1 MLPPF
6 RRSKVQNPKFLGP
19 IIAYDFETT
28 RILSRRGG
36 SAKPKPLYITAHGT
50 NYRLSQ
56 RVRSREAL
64 GAIIESE
71 FLTQPSGTRFV
82 GWNANRFD
90 VRFVFEAIAL
100 YCPNW
105 IVRPYATRSGTLRG
119 ASVYHRTNFKRRYE
133 FLDGMAMTGLQTT
146 LAKFVATFA
155 PHVPK
160 LEGTID
166 FEGGEDFKASSLA
179 HVAYAERD
187 SEALFEAI
195 STVRTV
201 VRDLTRLDVRSTI
214 GNLGIRYFER
224 NLPEGVKIWPVRGY
238 WERIMREAVMR
249 GGYVHTE
256 RQFDGPIFS
265 YDLNQAYAA
274 AMRETALPCGNHFQA
289 IRYQKGYPGI
299 YTVTISRDPAAGL
312 AAIPF
317 YCVTDDGDRIYTR
330 GDAPVATAITSIEI
344 ETLRS
349 FGWTVAIKLG
359 LFWKTNFSM
368 TEMVDR
374 LEVLRTTCR
383 TPELCD
389 RNGACKCPT
398 DPIGTLC
405 KSLGNNAYGK
415 TTEQFGNLDI
425 VIAHDA
431 PDDSWKPFAPENPD
445 LDLYWCRQ
453 SPEERRPRAYHVLQL
468 GVFITASVRMK
479 LYAAAMQSPEN
490 FLKADTD
497 SVTFSAPVA
506 LDIDPKRYG
515 AWKVEAAGTRAIII
529 GKKTYAT
536 FDSDG
541 TFHAVC
547 KGISPKLLTVADY
560 EKWIVTGEPPE
571 QEMIQLISWRTAGLL
586 GPMYRFQ
593 KRRGTDFHTT
603 QDPPKFLG
611 EPAPL

>member
-1 MLPPF
+1 MTRPF
-6 RRSKVQNPKFLGP
+6 VRSTVKTPKLLGS

-28 RILSRRGG
+28 PILTRKGG
-36 SAKPKPLYITAHGT
+36 SAKPKPLYLTAHGA
-50 NYRLSQ
+50 NYRFS
-56 RVRSREAL
+56 RAIRSREAL
-64 GAIIESE
+64 AAILESE
-71 FLTQPSGTRFV
+71 FLSQPSGTRFV

-90 VRFVFEAIAL
+90 VRFIFEAIAL
-100 YCPNW
+100 YCPAW

-119 ASVYHRTNFKRRYE
+119 ASVYHRDDSKRRYE

-166 FEGGEDFKASSLA
+166 FAGGETFDRSNPA

-187 SEALFEAI
+187 SEALYEAI
-195 STVRTV
+195 TRVRTV

-224 NLPEGVKIWPVRGY
+224 NLPEGVKIWPVRGR
-238 WERIMREAVMR
+238 WAAILRDQIMR

-256 RQFDGPIFS
+256 RQFDGPIYA

-274 AMRETALPCGNHFQA
+274 AMRETALPCGNTLHTSTYHPG
-289 IRYQKGYPGI
+289 RPGI
-299 YTVTISRDPAAGL
+299 YSVTISRDPKVGL
-312 AAIPF
+312 APIPF
-317 YCVTDDGDRIYTR
+317 YCVTDDESRIYARGDR
-330 GDAPVATAITSIEI
+330 PVKTAITSIEI

-349 FGWTVAIKLG
+349 FGWTVTIADG
-359 LFWKTNFSM
+359 LMWDASFSM
-368 TEMVDR
+368 SEMVDG
-374 LEVLRTTCR
+374 LEALRTSCR
-383 TPELCD
+383 TPD
-389 RNGACKCPT
+389 ACILGCTCPS

-405 KSLGNNAYGK
+405 KSLGCNAYGK

-431 PDDSWKPFAPENPD
+431 PDGSWMPFAPENPD
-445 LDLYWCRQ
+445 LDLYWSRR
-453 SPEERRPRAYHVLQL
+453 SGDEPRERPYHVVQL
-468 GVFITASVRMK
+468 GAFITASVRMK
-479 LYAAAMQSPEN
+479 LYAAAMKAPEA
-490 FLKADTD
+490 FIKADTD
-497 SVTFSAPVA
+497 SVTFTVPVPS

-515 AWKVEAAGTRAIII
+515 AWKVEASGTRAIVI

-536 FDSDG
+536 FDRDG
-541 TFHAVC
+541 GFHAVC

-560 EKWIVTGEPPE
+560 ERWIVTGEPPE
-571 QEMIQLISWRTAGLL
+571 QEMVQLISWRTAGLL

-593 KRRGTDFHTT
+593 KRRGTDFHST
-603 QDPPKFLG
+603 QDPPKFFG